1 MDRHRAVDATPEQVA
16 EAHYADL
23 AIQEQFGVTYHSY
36 WFNPESRTVFCLAE
50 GPDEEA
56 LTKCHEQ
63 AHGLLADKFIEVD
76 PEMIEA
82 MVGDVPRFP
91 PGTAYTASAV
101 RAVLFSDL
109 CASTET
115 TSRLG
120 DAAAMAIVHVH
131 DEVARRLV
139 VEHGGRYVKHTGD
152 GMMASFNSV
161 AAAVQ
166 TSIAIHRELA
176 DRNQQSDE
184 PVRIRIG
191 ISAGE
196 PIAEGDDLFGSTV
209 QLAARLCSWA
219 QPDGIA
225 VSGTVR
231 DLCAGKQLP
240 FGDPK
245 TVHLKGFPERQ
256 HVFVVDWRDDAA

>member
-1 MDRHRAVDATPEQVA
+1 
-16 EAHYADL
+16 L
-23 AIQEQFGVTYHSY
+23 
-36 WFNPESRTVFCLAE
+36 FCLAE
-50 GPDEEA
+50 GPDEESLA
-56 LTKCHEQ
+56 KVHQ
-63 AHGLLADKFIEVD
+63 AAHGMIADKVIEVD

-82 MVGDVPRFP
+82 MIGEVPRFP
-91 PGTAYTASAV
+91 TGTPYTASAV

-120 DAAAMAIVHVH
+120 DDGAMALVRAH
-131 DEVARRLV
+131 DEIARRLV
-139 VEHGGRYVKHTGD
+139 AEHGGRYVKHTGD

-166 TSIAIHRELA
+166 AAIAIHRELA
-176 DRNQQSDE
+176 SRNEQSDE

-219 QPDGIA
+219 QPDSIA
-225 VSGTVR
+225 VSGAVR
-231 DLCAGKQLP
+231 DLCVGKQLP
-240 FGDPK
+240 FSQQH

-256 HVFVVDWRDDAA
+256 HVFAVDWHPDAA